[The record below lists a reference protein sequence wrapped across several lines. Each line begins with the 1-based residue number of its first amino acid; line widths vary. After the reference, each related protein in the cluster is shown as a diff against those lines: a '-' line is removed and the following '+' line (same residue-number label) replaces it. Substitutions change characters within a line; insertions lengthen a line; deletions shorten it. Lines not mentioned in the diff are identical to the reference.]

1 MSKKTHTKYPQ
12 NITQNILLYSCSLFP
27 NLQCHFPER
36 AQLKVLHIQI
46 PNMPSFYKEYII
58 PQLTKWNL
66 VESLIPPLK
75 KVSLEIFQPIGDM
88 KEHCKQR
95 SRVGSEDNIL
105 LIRVILPSLNKYN
118 FFHPTSLLSAF
129 SIIVF

>member
-46 PNMPSFYKEYII
+46 PNMPSFSKEYII

-88 KEHCKQR
+88 KGHCKQR
-95 SRVGSEDNIL
+95 SRVGSEDNVQL
-105 LIRVILPSLNKYN
+105 FSSYKPSLCLFNHRILN
-118 FFHPTSLLSAF
+118 IPSLRGRA
-129 SIIVF
+129 